1 MEEVELIVHFQLLLI
16 VYSKSVQIRERQKLF
31 KFLGS
36 KSTVLLAN
44 GVDIKWKMKTNDS
57 VRFARIMNQV
67 ERLPAEK
74 RVLFQKMQEAY
85 EMAELRKAQLDA
97 EREIKEHEAMR
108 QREER
113 RRQRKKLAEI
123 KEVPKDVPL
132 DDLPDSLGKW
142 LRVLEE
148 HNFEN
153 RFTDGQFPPN

>member
-1 MEEVELIVHFQLLLI
+1 
-16 VYSKSVQIRERQKLF
+16 
-31 KFLGS
+31 
-36 KSTVLLAN
+36 
-44 GVDIKWKMKTNDS
+44 
-57 VRFARIMNQV
+57 
-67 ERLPAEK
+67 
-74 RVLFQKMQEAY
+74 
-85 EMAELRKAQLDA
+85 MAELRKAQLDA